1 MFISEVGYF
10 VLASIGAGALA
21 YSPVIVLGLYVSLHE
36 DRTGVE
42 AARSASQPK
51 GRAMSE
57 TLQEVRRRTSDVTWP
72 RDSESL
78 PMAGAPG
85 ERRNRTR
92 TYPGSRA
99 DGSVQGAEQVQLNQG
114 AV

>member
-42 AARSASQPK
+42 APGSASQPK
-51 GRAMSE
+51 GE
-57 TLQEVRRRTSDVTWP
+57 P
-72 RDSESL
+72 
-78 PMAGAPG
+78 
-85 ERRNRTR
+85 
-92 TYPGSRA
+92 
-99 DGSVQGAEQVQLNQG
+99 
-114 AV
+114 